1 MSSAGEQP
9 LATHKRL
16 LGNTALLAAGQVL
29 IQLLNFVLVIALARV
44 YGRDVL
50 GAYSFAMATG
60 AVLCV
65 FVGLGTQGFVQQQ
78 LSQQP
83 ELTASATGA
92 LFGFQLGMGLAIVLA
107 THLLALALAA
117 DPVMVWV
124 VTLIVGYH
132 VLQRVT
138 NLFLLGFTA
147 REEMWIGAVLPPAR
161 LGIALLLLAG
171 AIAAGLPAA
180 FALAS
185 LPVATL
191 AGLVATGLYSAHRF
205 GRVQLRLR
213 PAEIAGYLREGQ
225 PYFYVML
232 LTTVYSRA
240 GVILITMLSGH
251 AETGVYAAAERLV
264 MAISSVQTM
273 FAAALLPV
281 LTQLWSRDP
290 ARFADL
296 TQRAGRLTMFTT
308 LPVATLLA
316 LFAKDIVH
324 VLYAD
329 AFADA
334 ATVLAGIASLLVVRG
349 ATQQIGVVST
359 ATDHQPILVRTKVL
373 GLIVLAA
380 ASLALI
386 PNYGAMGL
394 VGATLAGET
403 TAAAANYLLLRRAGV
418 RVVYGR
424 GVLRVALAC
433 VFAAG
438 LAWLL
443 DGEPFWVRLP
453 LVMGGGALALWGVGA
468 VRSQD
473 LAYMRAI
480 AKSGGSKPSS

>member
-1 MSSAGEQP
+1 
-9 LATHKRL
+9 
-16 LGNTALLAAGQVL
+16 
-29 IQLLNFVLVIALARV
+29 V
-44 YGRDVL
+44 YGREVL

-83 ELTASATGA
+83 ELTTSATGA
-92 LFGFQLGMGLAIVLA
+92 LYGFQLATGLAIVLA
-107 THLLALALAA
+107 THLVALAFAD
-117 DPVMVWV
+117 DPVMVWI
-124 VTLIVGYH
+124 VTLIVAYH

-138 NLFLLGFTA
+138 NLFVVGFTA
-147 REEMWIGAVLPPAR
+147 RQEMWIGAALPPAR
-161 LGIALLLLAG
+161 LGMALLLLAG
-171 AIAAGLPAA
+171 AAALGLSAA

-185 LPVATL
+185 LPIAAL
-191 AGLVATGLYSAHRF
+191 AGLAATGLYTVHRV
-205 GRVQLRLR
+205 GRVRLNLR

-264 MAISSVQTM
+264 AAASTVQGM
-273 FAAALLPV
+273 FATALLPV
-281 LTQLWSRDP
+281 LTQLWSRDT

-296 TQRAGRLTMFTT
+296 TQRAGRLTMFIT

-316 LFAKDIVH
+316 LFSKDIVH
-324 VLYAD
+324 ILYAD

-334 ATVLAGIASLLVVRG
+334 ATVLACIAAVLVVRG
-349 ATQQIGVVST
+349 AAQQLAVAST
-359 ATDHQPILVRTKVL
+359 GTDHQAILVRTKVL
-373 GLIVLAA
+373 GLIVLAV

-386 PNYGAMGL
+386 PTHGAMGL

-424 GVLRVALAC
+424 GVWRVALAC
-433 VFAAG
+433 VIAVG

-443 DGEPFWVRLP
+443 AGQPFRLRLP
-453 LVMGGGALALWGVGA
+453 LVMGGGALALWAVGA

-480 AKSGGSKPSS
+480 MKAGGPRPSP